1 MLIEHDLPQGF
12 LLSYRRAPLGRCL
25 LSLVLLA
32 TPVDQLVILVVDV
45 LEVARTLIVNPTT
58 IV

>member
-12 LLSYRRAPLGRCL
+12 LLGHRLHLGRRL

-32 TPVDQLVILVVDV
+32 SPVDQLVVLVVDV

>member
-1 MLIEHDLPQGF
+1 MLIEHDFPQGF
-12 LLSYRRAPLGRCL
+12 LLSYRLHLGRCL

-32 TPVDQLVILVVDV
+32 SPVDQLVVLVVDV
-45 LEVARTLIVNPTT
+45 LEVTRALIVNPTT

>member
-1 MLIEHDLPQGF
+1 VLIEHDLPQGF
-12 LLSYRRAPLGRCL
+12 LLRNWLHLGRRL

-32 TPVDQLVILVVDV
+32 SPVDQLVILVVDV
-45 LEVARTLIVNPTT
+45 LEVARTLIVNSTT